1 MLAFVAAAG
10 LAYNLPHVVSRPAAG
25 HSRVAALRMDGEV
38 DMDFGLALG
47 QKYGP
52 TAPAHPAEK

>member
-10 LAYNLPHVVSRPAAG
+10 LAYNLPHVVSRPSAG

-38 DMDFGLALG
+38 DMDFGLAPG

-52 TAPAHPAEK
+52 TAPAHQAKK